1 MHGVLTDALI
11 KKPKKK
17 EKEKEKEKKRVQNC
31 NVFVLLES

>member
-17 EKEKEKEKKRVQNC
+17 KKKKKKKKREYKTATFLC
-31 NVFVLLES
+31 C